1 MTLSVCDSISIN
13 VKKNCNA
20 QIAIM
25 KVIFLIQI
33 TVVCKSRS
41 SGREFCIINIEMYKR
56 EKLTC
61 TRINVASCAM
71 KERKKQTLYGIG
83 EEE

>member
-1 MTLSVCDSISIN
+1 
-13 VKKNCNA
+13 
-20 QIAIM
+20 M

-33 TVVCKSRS
+33 TVVCKSRLS
-41 SGREFCIINIEMYKR
+41 VRELRIINIEMYKR

-71 KERKKQTLYGIG
+71 KERKKQTLYGMV
-83 EEE
+83 EEK